1 MFGDFDEKSFN
12 INLES
17 EDKKEEKTFD
27 LESYADYMAHENKGK
42 KTEYKRPKELSDK
55 NNDILKIVRYDTNK
69 HKIKQRP
76 MMEKNIIPQH
86 ASAVVFCGRSGSG
99 KSNLLV
105 NLAERP
111 EFYGKTNK
119 KNPKSGY
126 FDLVF
131 LFSPTCHHDDLPQYL
146 DIPESRMFDSNFEGP
161 LRHIINVQKGIIEQK
176 GLDKAPKLLIV
187 FDDIISQKKFMNSEF
202 FTQCYIQNR
211 HIGISTW
218 VCTQSF
224 NKIPRVC
231 RMQANNL
238 FIFAGSG
245 SETEILC
252 NEFTPSHTS
261 KKDFEALIKHATKER
276 FDFLHINMR
285 CPEEERYRRNLDC
298 IININK
304 TN

>member
-1 MFGDFDEKSFN
+1 MFGDFDSKFDIPDDNTEGEN
-12 INLES
+12 
-17 EDKKEEKTFD
+17 KTFD
-27 LESYADYMAHENKGK
+27 LTSYADYMAEKEKGK
-42 KTEYKRPKELSDK
+42 KKEYKRPKELQGK
-55 NNDILKIVRYDTNK
+55 NKDILKIVKYSTNK
-69 HKIKQRP
+69 HKIKQRKL
-76 MMEKNIIPQH
+76 MEDNIIPQH

-161 LRHIINVQKGIIEQK
+161 LKHIIKTQKGIIESK
-176 GLDKAPKLLIV
+176 GLDKAPKLLVV

-245 SETEILC
+245 SETEILTA
-252 NEFTPSHTS
+252 EFCPPHTS
-261 KKDFEALIKHATKER
+261 KKAFEGLIKHATNER
-276 FDFLHINMR
+276 YNFLHINMR
-285 CPEEERYRRNLDC
+285 CNPEERFRRNLDTVLT
-298 IININK
+298 INK
-304 TN
+304 NE

>member
-1 MFGDFDEKSFN
+1 MFGDFDESKFD
-12 INLES
+12 IKVDT
-17 EDKKEEKTFD
+17 EDTKEKTFD
-27 LESYADYMAHENKGK
+27 LESYADYMAYENKDK
-42 KTEYKRPKELSDK
+42 KKEYSRPKELSDK
-55 NNDILKIVRYDTNK
+55 NKNILKIVKYDTNK

-76 MMEKNIIPQH
+76 LMEQNIIPTH

-131 LFSPTCHHDDLPQYL
+131 LFSPTCHHDDLPRYL

-161 LRHIINVQKGIIEQK
+161 LKHIINVQKGIIEQK
-176 GLDKAPKLLIV
+176 GLDKAPRILII
-187 FDDIISQKKFMNSEF
+187 FDDIISQKQFMNSEF
-202 FTQCYIQNR
+202 FTKMYIQNR
-211 HIGISTW
+211 HLGISTW

-252 NEFTPSHTS
+252 NEFCPSHTS
-261 KKDFEALIKHATKER
+261 KKDFERLIKHATNNR

-285 CPEEERYRRNLDC
+285 CGPEERYRRNLDT
-298 IININK
+298 ILSINK
-304 TN
+304 TT

>member
-1 MFGDFDEKSFN
+1 MPTWHDFDFKDTGDDNTETEKGW
-12 INLES
+12 
-17 EDKKEEKTFD
+17 D
-27 LESYADYMAHENKGK
+27 LLSYADYLQETDEK
-42 KTEYKRPKELSDK
+42 KDKEKINRPKELRGK
-55 NNDILKIVRYDTNK
+55 NREILKIAKYDTNK
-69 HKIKQRP
+69 HKIKQRKL
-76 MMEKNIIPQH
+76 MEDNIIPTH

-105 NLAERP
+105 NLADRP

-119 KNPKSGY
+119 DNPKTGY

-131 LFSPTCHHDDLPQYL
+131 LFSPTCHHDDLPKYL
-146 DIPESRMFDSNFEGP
+146 DIPSSRMYDKNFEGP
-161 LRHIINVQKGIIEQK
+161 LQHIIKTQKDIIEKK
-176 GLDKAPKLLIV
+176 GLDKAPKLLII

-231 RMQANNL
+231 RLQANNL

-245 SETEILC
+245 SETEILTA
-252 NEFTPSHTS
+252 EFAPPHTS
-261 KKDFEALIKHATKER
+261 KKAFEGLIKHATNEP
-276 FDFLHINMR
+276 FNFLHINMR
-285 CPEEERYRRNLDC
+285 CKPEERFRRNLDV
-298 IININK
+298 ILTLNHE
-304 TN
+304 

>member
-1 MFGDFDEKSFN
+1 MFGDFDESKFDVKVDT
-12 INLES
+12 E
-17 EDKKEEKTFD
+17 ETKEKTFD
-27 LESYADYMAHENKGK
+27 LESYADYMARENKDK
-42 KTEYKRPKELSDK
+42 KKEYSRPKELSDK
-55 NNDILKIVRYDTNK
+55 NKNILKIVKYDTNK

-76 MMEKNIIPQH
+76 LMEQNIIPTH

-146 DIPESRMFDSNFEGP
+146 DIPESRMYDSNFEGP
-161 LRHIINVQKGIIEQK
+161 LKHIIKTQKGIIESK
-176 GLDKAPKLLIV
+176 GLDKAPRILLIY
-187 FDDIISQKKFMNSEF
+187 DDIISQKKFMNSEF

-211 HIGISTW
+211 HVGISTW

-245 SETEILC
+245 SETEILTA
-252 NEFTPSHTS
+252 EFAPPHTS
-261 KKDFEALIKHATKER
+261 KKAFENLIKHATNER
-276 FDFLHINMR
+276 YNFLHINMR
-285 CPEEERYRRNLDC
+285 CPPEERFRRNLDT
-298 IININK
+298 ILTINE
-304 TN
+304 

>member
-1 MFGDFDEKSFN
+1 MPTWADYDFKKTGDDDTETA
-12 INLES
+12 IGW
-17 EDKKEEKTFD
+17 D
-27 LESYADYMAHENKGK
+27 LTSYADYLSETDDK
-42 KTEYKRPKELSDK
+42 KKEKINRPKELQGK
-55 NNDILKIVRYDTNK
+55 NKDILKIVKYDSNK
-69 HKIKQRP
+69 HKIKQRKL
-76 MMEKNIIPQH
+76 MEDNIIPSH

-119 KNPKSGY
+119 DNPKTGY

-131 LFSPTCHHDDLPQYL
+131 LFSPTCHHDDLPKYL
-146 DIPESRMFDSNFEGP
+146 DIPASRMYDSDFEGP
-161 LRHIINVQKGIIEQK
+161 LKHIIKTQKQIIEKK
-176 GLDKAPKLLIV
+176 GLDKSPKLLII

-202 FTQCYIQNR
+202 FTQMYIQNR
-211 HIGISTW
+211 HLGISTW

-231 RMQANNL
+231 RLQANNL

-252 NEFTPSHTS
+252 QEFAPPHTS
-261 KKDFEALIKHATKER
+261 KKDFEGLIKYATDER
-276 FDFLHINMR
+276 FNFLHINMR
-285 CPEEERYRRNLDC
+285 AKPEERFRKNLDT
-298 IININK
+298 ILTIDK
-304 TN
+304 KE

>member
-1 MFGDFDEKSFN
+1 MAYENK
-12 INLES
+12 
-17 EDKKEEKTFD
+17 DKKK
-27 LESYADYMAHENKGK
+27 A
-42 KTEYKRPKELSDK
+42 YKRPKELSDK
-55 NNDILKIVRYDTNK
+55 NKDILKIVKYDTNK

-76 MMEKNIIPQH
+76 MMENNIIPSH

-111 EFYGKTNK
+111 EFYGKTDK

-161 LRHIINVQKGIIEQK
+161 LQHIVKTQKGIIESK
-176 GLDKAPKLLIV
+176 GLDKAPKILII

-202 FTQCYIQNR
+202 FTQMYIQNR
-211 HIGISTW
+211 HLGISTW

-231 RMQANNL
+231 RLQANNL

-245 SETEILC
+245 SETEILTA
-252 NEFTPSHTS
+252 EFCPPHTS
-261 KKDFEALIKHATKER
+261 KKQFEGLIKHATNER
-276 FDFLHINMR
+276 FNFLHINMR
-285 CPEEERYRRNLDC
+285 CPPEERYRKNLDT
-298 IININK
+298 ILTLNK
-304 TN
+304 KE

>member
-1 MFGDFDEKSFN
+1 
-12 INLES
+12 
-17 EDKKEEKTFD
+17 
-27 LESYADYMAHENKGK
+27 
-42 KTEYKRPKELSDK
+42 
-55 NNDILKIVRYDTNK
+55 
-69 HKIKQRP
+69 
-76 MMEKNIIPQH
+76 MMEKNIIPTH

-111 EFYGKTNK
+111 EFYGKTNP

-146 DIPESRMFDSNFEGP
+146 DIPPNRMYDSNFEGP
-161 LRHIINVQKGIIEQK
+161 LQHIIKTQKGIIESK
-176 GLDKAPKLLIV
+176 GLDKAPRILLIY
-187 FDDIISQKKFMNSEF
+187 DDIISQKKFMNSEF
-202 FTQCYIQNR
+202 FTTCYIQNR

-231 RMQANNL
+231 RLQANNL

-252 NEFTPSHTS
+252 NEFCPPHTS
-261 KKDFEALIKHATKER
+261 KKDFEKLIKHATNER
-276 FDFLHINMR
+276 FNFLHISMR
-285 CPEEERYRRNLDC
+285 SPPEERFRRNLDC
-298 IININK
+298 VLTINE
-304 TN
+304 